1 MSEASMNNNLNT
13 INCESQNAA
22 IARYLEEG
30 GRLTPLQ
37 ALDLFGCF
45 RLAARIDDLRKK
57 GMDIQTNII
66 RVQNEKGRVVRVG
79 EYWLSGGE

>member
-1 MSEASMNNNLNT
+1 MSEVSMNNNPNP

-22 IARYLEEG
+22 IARYLKEG

-37 ALDLFGCF
+37 ALELFGSF

-57 GMDIQTNII
+57 GMDIQTTII
-66 RVQNEKGRVVRVG
+66 RVRNEKGRLVRIG
-79 EYWLSGGE
+79 EYWLCGGE

>member
-1 MSEASMNNNLNT
+1 MNNNLNT

-45 RLAARIDDLRKK
+45 RLAARIGDLRKK
-57 GMDIQTNII
+57 GMEIQTDFI
-66 RVQNEKGRVVRVG
+66 RARNEKGRLVRIG
-79 EYWLSGGE
+79 EYRLSGGE